1 MTVAVSNKTKELIKT
16 GIKAVLK
23 KVIDTINAHSLSQTL
38 QAARHQLEDLGYQ
51 VQEGDVEQLYEEFC
65 KNCNLYDGD
74 LKQAYR
80 RHFAPYGQD
89 NFTCGE
95 LNKSSVK
102 RSYCSLLF

>member
-1 MTVAVSNKTKELIKT
+1 M
-16 GIKAVLK
+16 
-23 KVIDTINAHSLSQTL
+23 
-38 QAARHQLEDLGYQ
+38 
-51 VQEGDVEQLYEEFC
+51 QEGHVEQLYEEFC

-102 RSYCSLLF
+102 RAIAAYCYEAGIWNPPKTDKSELNVTHLVNRSLRYRMDFFSKLKVTSLL